1 VGRATREPSIC
12 KTRDD
17 TQFCTRCINPP
28 NSYRHQLNHSPK
40 MVYKCGIGD
49 CQRTFVRLD
58 LCNRH
63 KERHTDKSWATA
75 LGIAHAPGPD
85 MSDRAIV
92 APPSPALTASPAVSP
107 FFGSAGTTSWMASP
121 LAACAPYIDPWPPQH
136 SGTVEYLFPPPAS
149 VPAPTPAPNSFERP
163 VMPNQV
169 PDMRDI
175 EIAELHAQLDDKNK
189 IIAEL
194 LRAEKSRNDPD
205 PVECSSDHPVLEP
218 PKQSEAAEESERTEA
233 SPEKDD
239 GEGARCQHLQS
250 PLGAA
255 SKSPQRDVE
264 NSPTCESPGGTA
276 QEADAWS
283 ETETS
288 PRGPTTVKRVGV
300 VTLRVEVV
308 SFSAEAAPPGG
319 SREDGDDTLSI
330 CHSSNGSGH
339 EYGDTISLVDEETR
353 QGQSSSHGTAQD
365 ANAPTQQHPD
375 SSTNISSANPQR
387 PTLNQGKDVDKEED
401 DDGRRRKRRRVSRPL
416 GAPDPLLPS
425 LRLAC
430 PYQVYEPWRRCFQQ
444 AGGCEDMG
452 RLK

>member
-1 VGRATREPSIC
+1 MGKATREPSIC

-17 TQFCTRCINPP
+17 TQFCTRYINPP

-49 CQRTFVRLD
+49 CLRTFVRLD

-63 KERHTDKSWATA
+63 KEHHTDKSWATS
-75 LGIAHAPGPD
+75 LGVAHAPGPD
-85 MSDRAIV
+85 MSDKAIV

-107 FFGSAGTTSWMASP
+107 FFSSASTASWMSP
-121 LAACAPYIDPWPPQH
+121 PTTAPNSDTLWPPQRP
-136 SGTVEYLFPPPAS
+136 GFLEYLFPSEVS
-149 VPAPTPAPNSFERP
+149 VPAPTPAPNSFEA
-163 VMPNQV
+163 VMLNQV
-169 PDMRDI
+169 PDRRDI
-175 EIAELHAQLDDKNK
+175 EIAELQAQLDDKNK

-205 PVECSSDHPVLEP
+205 PVECGSDHPVLEP
-218 PKQSEAAEESERTEA
+218 PKQSETVEESERTEA

-250 PLGAA
+250 PSGAA
-255 SKSPQRDVE
+255 SKNPQRDVE

-288 PRGPTTVKRVGV
+288 PRGSTTVKRVGV

-319 SREDGDDTLSI
+319 SCVDGDDTLSI

-339 EYGDTISLVDEETR
+339 EDGDTVSLVDEETR
-353 QGQSSSHGTAQD
+353 QGQSSSHSTAQD

-387 PTLNQGKDVDKEED
+387 ATLNQGKDVDKEED
-401 DDGRRRKRRRVSRPL
+401 DDGRRRKKRRLSRPL